1 MNSKGVVTYVMDRP
15 VRHLEKPS
23 NLGNGRDVAIVLKQ
37 VTADPAASVVRAQ
50 DLGS

>member
-1 MNSKGVVTYVMDRP
+1 VTYVMDRP

-50 DLGS
+50 DPGS